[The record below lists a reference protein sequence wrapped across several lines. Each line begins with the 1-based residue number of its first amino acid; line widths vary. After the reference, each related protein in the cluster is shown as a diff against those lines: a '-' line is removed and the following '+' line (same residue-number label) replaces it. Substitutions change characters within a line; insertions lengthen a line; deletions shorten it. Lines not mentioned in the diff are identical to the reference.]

1 MEKLLKLFFEYLED
15 EKKASSNTMQS
26 YKRDLKQFRQY
37 LEYKGVHYNKIDEEF
52 INGYIKDP
60 EEEGKK
66 SGRGAS
72 YDNSRRQRTEVPYR
86 IYPGCQRGKNPL

>member
-37 LEYKGVHYNKIDEEF
+37 LEYKGVH
-52 INGYIKDP
+52 
-60 EEEGKK
+60 
-66 SGRGAS
+66 
-72 YDNSRRQRTEVPYR
+72 
-86 IYPGCQRGKNPL
+86 